1 MSVKKLSQEKELFNS
16 RLEVEITGKE
26 IDHVIINTLR
36 RIILS
41 EVPVYCWDEFEINKN
56 ESTFNNSQ
64 LRLFLRNIPVIGIT
78 DIPKK
83 VPKVK
88 KVNANANANDDEEDD
103 EEMRQDLKGMIGID
117 DIDTEDKVKVD
128 GSSLNQMSFYLNYH
142 NKTNEIV
149 SVTTNDAQFYYQGKE
164 IKSPYPNPIILVKL
178 QPTQQINL
186 TAKTRLSNEKDN
198 GRFSATS
205 LCAFNELDKNKYK
218 FFLESRGLY
227 SEKDLLVLSCEL
239 INTKMER
246 ISKLFPETDIE
257 EGEIRIPKEDYTI
270 GNLLSHGLNQLDEVG
285 YATYLK
291 KHPLDNEIFIKV
303 GLKKSTSMKK
313 LVDKVVKNYTE
324 VFNKLSK
331 EFQKI

>member
-1 MSVKKLSQEKELFNS
+1 MSVKKLLQEKDLFNS
-16 RLEVEITGKE
+16 RLEVEISGKE

-41 EVPVYCWDEFEINKN
+41 EVPVFCWDEFEITKN
-56 ESTFNNSQ
+56 ESIYNNSQ
-64 LRLFLRNIPVIGIT
+64 LRLFLRNIPVVGIT

-83 VPKVK
+83 VPKNK
-88 KVNANANANDDEEDD
+88 KLDDIDEED
-103 EEMRQDLKGMIGID
+103 EEMEQDLKGMIGMD

-128 GSSLNQMSFYLNYH
+128 GSSLNQMSFYLDYH

-149 SVTTNDAQFYYQGKE
+149 SVTTDNAQFYYQGKE
-164 IKSPYPNPIILVKL
+164 IKSPYSNPVILIKL
-178 QPTQQINL
+178 QPSQQITL

-227 SEKDLLVLSCEL
+227 SEKDLLVLACEL
-239 INTKMER
+239 INKKMER
-246 ISKLFPETDIE
+246 ISKIFPETDIE

-270 GNLLSHGLNQLDEVG
+270 GNIFSHGLNQLEEVG
-285 YATYLK
+285 YATHMK

-303 GLKKSTSMKK
+303 GLKKSSSMKK
-313 LVDKVVKNYTE
+313 LIDKVVKNYSE

-331 EFQKI
+331 EFSKI